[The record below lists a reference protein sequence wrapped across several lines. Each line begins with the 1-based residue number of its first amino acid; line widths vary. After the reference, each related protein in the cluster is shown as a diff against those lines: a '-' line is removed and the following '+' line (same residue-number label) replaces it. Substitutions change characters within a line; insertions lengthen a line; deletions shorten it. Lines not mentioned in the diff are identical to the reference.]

1 MALELGLTAAAAF
14 AAAACAIP
22 GRRGVGPRARVGRLL
37 AVVGGSRPVRAAH

>member
-22 GRRGVGPRARVGRLL
+22 GRRGVGPRARVGRADERWTHLHTTI
-37 AVVGGSRPVRAAH
+37 PI